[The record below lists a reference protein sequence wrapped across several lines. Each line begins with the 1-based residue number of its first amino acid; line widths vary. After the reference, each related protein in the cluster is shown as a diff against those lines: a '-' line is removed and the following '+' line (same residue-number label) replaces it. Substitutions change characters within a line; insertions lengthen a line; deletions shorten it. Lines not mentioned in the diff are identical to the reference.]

1 MCFYIKTIINRYNFI
16 IEYYIFFKLKNFLR
30 DNKYRNYFQNFSEI
44 ESFEYKYNRRE
55 VKKLVVSLNL

>member
-1 MCFYIKTIINRYNFI
+1 MRINIKIIL
-16 IEYYIFFKLKNFLR
+16 E
-30 DNKYRNYFQNFSEI
+30 FSEI